1 MKTETQ
7 TELRTSLQEKRQQLS
22 EWLQEPAEKR
32 QVQLG
37 PAQEASVQAHLALI
51 DTAIQKDAEGVLGVC
66 SICHEAV
73 DAELLHMDYTREVC
87 LGHFTP
93 DELRSLEMELEL
105 AQTVQRS
112 LLPQELP
119 DSPLMETAAFTRP
132 AQIVSGDY
140 FDFFQFAGGAHG
152 LAIGD
157 VAGHGIS
164 ASLHMASLQALLR
177 TLAPASQDP
186 SEVVAHV
193 SRLLIHNVGFATF
206 ASLFL
211 ASFNPATQTLT
222 YCNAG
227 HNPPLVLRG
236 ADGDGAFWLNPT
248 GAAIGL
254 VETVPF
260 RAETAHL
267 QPGDVLLL
275 YTDGVP
281 EAFNSQDEM
290 FGYERLAQALRLW
303 GGAPA
308 QDVIRG
314 IRQELESFTQGVPQ
328 SDDVTLVVCRITG

>member
-1 MKTETQ
+1 M
-7 TELRTSLQEKRQQLS
+7 
-22 EWLQEPAEKR
+22 
-32 QVQLG
+32 
-37 PAQEASVQAHLALI
+37 
-51 DTAIQKDAEGVLGVC
+51 QKDAEGTLGIC
-66 SICHEAV
+66 TICHDAV
-73 DAELLHMDYTREVC
+73 DAELLHMDYTSTVC
-87 LGHFTP
+87 LGHYTP
-93 DELRSLEMELEL
+93 DELSKLEMELEL

-112 LLPQELP
+112 LLPQEVP
-119 DSPLMETAAFTRP
+119 DTPLLETAAFTRP
-132 AQIVSGDY
+132 AQIIGGDY
-140 FDFFQFAGGAHG
+140 FDFPQFSGGVHG

-157 VAGHGIS
+157 VAGHGVS

-193 SRLLIHNVGFATF
+193 NRLLIHNVGFATF

-211 ASFNPATQTLT
+211 AYFDPGTQMLT

-254 VETVPF
+254 VETVAF
-260 RAETAHL
+260 RAETVRL

-281 EAFNSQDEM
+281 EAANAQDEM
-290 FGYERLAQALRLW
+290 FGYERLAHALRLW

-308 QDVIRG
+308 RDIIRG
-314 IRQELESFTQGVPQ
+314 IRQELERFTQSASQP
-328 SDDVTLVVCRITG
+328 DDVTLVVCRIVG

>member
-1 MKTETQ
+1 MEPEVQ
-7 TELRTSLQEKRQQLS
+7 TELHTSLIEKRQHLS

-37 PAQEASVQAHLALI
+37 SAPEASVQAHLSQI
-51 DTAIQKDAEGVLGVC
+51 DTAMQKEAEGTLGVC
-66 SICHEAV
+66 TICHDSV
-73 DAELLHMDYTREVC
+73 DAELLHMDYTSEVC
-87 LGHFTP
+87 LGHYSP
-93 DELRSLEMELEL
+93 DELRKLEMELQL

-112 LLPQELP
+112 LLPQEVP
-119 DSPLMETAAFTRP
+119 NTPLLETAAFTRP

-140 FDFFQFAGGAHG
+140 FDFFHFAGGSHG

-157 VAGHGIS
+157 VAGHGVS

-186 SEVVAHV
+186 AEVVAHV
-193 SRLLIHNVGFATF
+193 NRLLIHNVGFATF

-211 ASFNPATQTLT
+211 ASFDPFAQTLT

-260 RAETAHL
+260 SAETVRL
-267 QPGDVLLL
+267 QTGDVIML

-281 EAFNSQDEM
+281 EAINRQDEM
-290 FGYERLAQALRLW
+290 FGYERLAQALRNW

-308 QDVIRG
+308 RDMIRG
-314 IRQELESFTQGVPQ
+314 IRQELERFTQGVSQ
-328 SDDVTLVVCRITG
+328 TDDVTLVVCRIAA

>member
-1 MKTETQ
+1 MEHEVQ
-7 TELRTSLQEKRQQLS
+7 SEVHTSLLEKRQHLT

-37 PAQEASVQAHLALI
+37 PAGEDSIQTQLAQI
-51 DTAIQKDAEGVLGVC
+51 DTAVQKEAEGTFGIC
-66 SICHEAV
+66 TICHDPV
-73 DAELLHMDYTREVC
+73 DAELLHMDYTRDVC

-93 DELRSLEMELEL
+93 DELRNLEMELEL

-112 LLPQELP
+112 LLPQEVP
-119 DSPLMETAAFTRP
+119 DTPLLETAAFTRP

-140 FDFFQFAGGAHG
+140 FDFFQFAGGSHG
-152 LAIGD
+152 LAVGD
-157 VAGHGIS
+157 VAGHGVS

-186 SEVVAHV
+186 ADVVAHV
-193 SRLLIHNVGFATF
+193 NRLLIHNVGFATF

-211 ASFNPATQTLT
+211 ASFDPQSQTLT

-254 VETVPF
+254 VEAVPF
-260 RAETAHL
+260 TAQTVRL
-267 QPGDVLLL
+267 QPGDLLLL

-281 EAFNSQDEM
+281 EAFNHQDEM

-314 IRQELESFTQGVPQ
+314 IRQELERFTQGTPQ
-328 SDDVTLVVCRITG
+328 SDDVTLVVCRIVG

>member
-1 MKTETQ
+1 MKPEVK
-7 TELRTSLQEKRQQLS
+7 TELRSSLLEKRQNLS
-22 EWLQEPAEKR
+22 EWLQEPDEKR

-37 PAQEASVQAHLALI
+37 SADEISVQTELAVI
-51 DTAIQKDAEGVLGVC
+51 DTAMQKDVDGTLGIC
-66 SICHEAV
+66 AICHEAV
-73 DAELLHMDYTREVC
+73 DAELLHMDYTRTVC
-87 LGHFTP
+87 LGHFSP
-93 DELRSLEMELEL
+93 DELSQLEMELEL

-112 LLPQELP
+112 LLPQEVP
-119 DSPLMETAAFTRP
+119 HTPLLETAAFTRP

-140 FDFFQFAGGAHG
+140 FDFFQFAAGAHG

-157 VAGHGIS
+157 VAGHGVS
-164 ASLHMASLQALLR
+164 SSLHMASLQALLR

-193 SRLLIHNVGFATF
+193 NRLLIHNVGFATF

-211 ASFNPATQTLT
+211 ASFDPISRTLT

-227 HNPPLVLRG
+227 HNPPLVLRS

-254 VETVPF
+254 VETVAF
-260 RAETAHL
+260 QAQTVKL

-281 EAFNSQDEM
+281 EAMNAQEEM
-290 FGYERLAQALRLW
+290 FGYERLAHALRLW

-308 QDVIRG
+308 MDIIRG
-314 IRQELESFTQGVPQ
+314 IRQELERFTQSASQ
-328 SDDVTLVVCRITG
+328 SDDVTLVVCRIVG